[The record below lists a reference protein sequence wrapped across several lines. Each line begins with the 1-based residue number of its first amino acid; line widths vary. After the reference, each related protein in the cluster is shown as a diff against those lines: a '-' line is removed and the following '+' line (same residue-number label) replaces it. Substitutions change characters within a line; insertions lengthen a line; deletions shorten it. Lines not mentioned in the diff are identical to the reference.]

1 MTNLLE
7 KIFGKKTRK
16 TKTSL
21 HSITGQTVEA
31 LSYAY
36 KVDESTVKS
45 IVNDWM
51 RFERAVR
58 DGIYD

>member
-16 TKTSL
+16 TSL
-21 HSITGQTVEA
+21 EVIIAQTVEA

-36 KVDESTVKS
+36 KVDESTVRG
-45 IVNDWM
+45 IVMDWM
-51 RFERAVR
+51 RFEKDVR
-58 DGIYD
+58 NDIYD

>member
-16 TKTSL
+16 TS
-21 HSITGQTVEA
+21 SEAMIYQTVEA

-36 KVDESTVKS
+36 KVDESTVRS
-45 IVNDWM
+45 IIMDWM
-51 RFERAVR
+51 RFERAIR

>member
-7 KIFGKKTRK
+7 KIFGKKTR
-16 TKTSL
+16 KTSL

-36 KVDESTVKS
+36 KVDEDTIRS